1 MSVVISDISPAE
13 VLGRLRGR
21 IIDVHPGYPETIHLQ
36 LIDAHGGEWYFST
49 HDADYSPPD
58 PDVLSGQTIVSVDQV
73 GPLGNLT
80 IGFSDGS
87 YFRVLVEPQERED
100 DPVNWRLYT
109 PEGLVLVWGPGINWR
124 LKRTSDLV

>member
-13 VLGRLRGR
+13 LLDRLRGR
-21 IIDVHPGYPETIHLQ
+21 IIDVHPAYPETIHLE

-49 HDADYSPPD
+49 HDADYSPSD
-58 PDVLSGQTIVSVDQV
+58 PGVLRGKTIVSVDHV

-80 IGFSDGS
+80 FEFSDGS
-87 YFRVLVEPQERED
+87 RFLVLVEPQERED

-109 PEGLVLVWGPGINWR
+109 PEGLVLVWGPGISWR
-124 LKRTSDLV
+124 LKRASDLV